1 MLRTL
6 LCRQTFVGALCKQKQ
21 AAALKTSLKAFSST
35 FSSET
40 SETLEDLDDNGI
52 IFEADKVHRLHRPVL
67 EREVVDIFRPQNGE
81 VSSPFNPFSAGTDFR
96 HQVDVWT
103 C

>member
-6 LCRQTFVGALCKQKQ
+6 LCKQMFVGALCKQKQ
-21 AAALKTSLKAFSST
+21 AAAQTSLKTFSST
-35 FSSET
+35 FS